1 MPRDD
6 YLRLVFKILSELYTV
21 LKAGERI
28 TATELTAE
36 ALRIPQ
42 AYRAEIMHNLVV

>member
-1 MPRDD
+1 MSRDD
-6 YLRLVFKILSELYTV
+6 CFRLVFMILTELYTA
-21 LKAGERI
+21 LKTGERI
-28 TATELTAE
+28 SATELTAE